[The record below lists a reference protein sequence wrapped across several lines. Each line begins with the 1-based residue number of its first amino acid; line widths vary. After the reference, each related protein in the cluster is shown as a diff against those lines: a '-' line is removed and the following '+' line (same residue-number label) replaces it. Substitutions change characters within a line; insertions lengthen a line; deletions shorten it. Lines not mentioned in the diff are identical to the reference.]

1 MIPLLWF
8 TLGLV
13 VGFAFLLLVEFVLLL
28 KYWATF
34 ESNTI
39 DKKPYIE
46 PQLPPELKDFVRAHP
61 RPLPHQRDEIPT
73 EKCEAVNFL
82 LSFIFKEL
90 RDTVPVRRYFLRMLT
105 ANFKRLLNTT
115 SVGKVIK
122 RARVQDLDLGKCM
135 PHIGGVTV
143 VRPKNSKFEDQ
154 QEVDLA
160 VDVAYKG
167 NWHLTIAADLVFNK
181 SATVS
186 VTVLELTGKLRL
198 ALRHFPVPHYSV
210 SFYEEPNLRL
220 EVESVFEGKDVS
232 QLNSIIANQIRRS
245 IRRNWTLPAGKMRF
259 KPLFQQPTE
268 DAEPVVTMFGKPLF
282 VGDLTIEVVGAID
295 LTTRRSGT
303 KLWCTVSLED
313 NPDEDNLNKASR
325 GTNVTHEVDIEIVK
339 AGVGGSIGVLFST
352 AKNECRVEAV
362 IDGQPASGTSLRAGD
377 LISKI
382 DGKKVSNVKTAS
394 KLIKAARGRVVLT
407 AVRQETAEPTDEQA
421 SAADESGGPDA
432 AHPGGRPERVV
443 RTKAVME
450 SARIFWKEK
459 FSFAVSSVDSTLFL
473 RFYEQRL
480 NKHGVLTGQ
489 VAMVGFCKVRLVDAG
504 LFNMAH
510 QAPYRQRYAIKSGS
524 AEHAP
529 DVGLVEL
536 VLLHQPKA
544 NAEARDPKAVNE
556 GLPEPEEA
564 GEEFGLAAMMRPS
577 LASALGPMAMGLSE
591 TISESELDEEDEV
604 SESELDTDDG
614 DEGLAD
620 RTESS
625 SASGFGFSRRRTGHE
640 LFEELPPAERL
651 NELTQLLNTVQS
663 QIDLEAETR
672 GELEKQLHEAE
683 AQEKRR
689 RIKDNVS
696 ASDERRDLL
705 YIRMLKCMSAIQECE
720 TSITKASS

>member
-303 KLWCTVSLED
+303 DCAGRLCPGRCCNGGCTVAMLSL
-313 NPDEDNLNKASR
+313 LN
-325 GTNVTHEVDIEIVK
+325 
-339 AGVGGSIGVLFST
+339 GSVFL
-352 AKNECRVEAV
+352 
-362 IDGQPASGTSLRAGD
+362 L
-377 LISKI
+377 
-382 DGKKVSNVKTAS
+382 
-394 KLIKAARGRVVLT
+394 
-407 AVRQETAEPTDEQA
+407 AE
-421 SAADESGGPDA
+421 
-432 AHPGGRPERVV
+432 
-443 RTKAVME
+443 
-450 SARIFWKEK
+450 
-459 FSFAVSSVDSTLFL
+459 SVFL
-473 RFYEQRL
+473 RK
-480 NKHGVLTGQ
+480 N
-489 VAMVGFCKVRLVDAG
+489 
-504 LFNMAH
+504 
-510 QAPYRQRYAIKSGS
+510 
-524 AEHAP
+524 
-529 DVGLVEL
+529 
-536 VLLHQPKA
+536 HQPCA
-544 NAEARDPKAVNE
+544 
-556 GLPEPEEA
+556 
-564 GEEFGLAAMMRPS
+564 
-577 LASALGPMAMGLSE
+577 
-591 TISESELDEEDEV
+591 
-604 SESELDTDDG
+604 
-614 DEGLAD
+614 
-620 RTESS
+620 
-625 SASGFGFSRRRTGHE
+625 
-640 LFEELPPAERL
+640 
-651 NELTQLLNTVQS
+651 QVQS
-663 QIDLEAETR
+663 CGARSVSRTTLTR
-672 GELEKQLHEAE
+672 TTLTKPRGGQ
-683 AQEKRR
+683 
-689 RIKDNVS
+689 
-696 ASDERRDLL
+696 
-705 YIRMLKCMSAIQECE
+705 
-720 TSITKASS
+720 TSPTK